1 MTMSYVELHA
11 CSAFSF
17 LRGGSFPEQLA
28 ETAAEM
34 KMPAMALLDGNGV
47 YGAQRFS
54 VAARERKVRPIVGC
68 ELSIDDGSVLPVLVE
83 NRTGYKNLCEL
94 LTQAH
99 LRSEK
104 GKCAVRWNELSQ
116 FAKGLVALFGSESTG
131 CQPVASGSLPDAIS
145 PRARRFVPGLR
156 QPAANNP
163 EGFRGAPWSAE
174 DRVRFLID
182 TFGCENVFVE
192 IQRHFIRGEDRINR
206 DLIDVARAYRLPLLA
221 TNGVK
226 YAKRYGRE
234 VLDVFTCIR
243 EHTHLDV
250 AGKLLAQNAE
260 RHLKSDRQMRAIF
273 PDLPEAI
280 ENTSRLAERLV
291 FSLEHLGYEFPEY
304 PAPAGHTMDSFL
316 RTIVWFGAQ
325 QRYAAIS
332 TKVKRQ
338 LEEELALITKLGFP
352 GYFLIVWDIVNFCR
366 EHNIM
371 VQGRGSAANSAVCY
385 CLGITPVDPVE
396 NHLVFERFLNES
408 RKGWP
413 DIDLDLPSGD
423 RREAVIQEIYR
434 RYGKHGA
441 AMTANVITYRGRSAA
456 REIGKALNFAPSI
469 IDRFSHLFASGDFP
483 HTLELESQIEQA
495 GLPKDHPRMPAFIR
509 LYRAI
514 YGLPRHLGQHSGGM
528 IICQNKLSSFV
539 PLENASMPGRVVAQ
553 WDKDDCEDL
562 GIVKVDLL
570 GLGMMSV
577 MQDAFELCRERGRP
591 LDLAHIPTNDKQT
604 FEIMQ
609 KADTIGVFQ
618 IESRAQMATLPRMKP
633 ECFYDVVIEVA
644 IIRPGPIQGDMVH
657 PYLARRAGREP
668 PTYFDPRLEPVL
680 KRTLGVPLFQEQM
693 LKIAMVMADFSGD
706 EAEELR
712 RALSFHRSEERMNKV
727 CAKLRTAMEG
737 KGVAPDKIEK
747 VVQSISSFALYGFPE
762 SHAISFAILAYGSA
776 YLKVHRAPEFYAS
789 LLNNQPMGFY
799 TPATIVKDAQR
810 HGLKI
815 KPICVSQ
822 SNWRCTVVDHNTV
835 RLGFCI
841 VNGLHQEHAEELV
854 RQRQSQQFDS
864 LDDFKRRVSLSKE
877 ELRRLAELGGLNC
890 LAEHRRAAMWEVEET
905 LHDDLLDRL
914 GSARVSR
921 ANASPARTERV
932 PPARTSLVSGNNSG
946 SDFEQSAFRRDAET
960 NTRDASATRK
970 SPLSPMTLPERV
982 KADYETMNLT
992 TGPHPMKLLR
1002 ESLPNIWRA
1011 IDLVHARHGSIIQIA
1026 GNVICRQRP
1035 GTAKGFVFI
1044 SLEDETGVS
1053 NAIVQPDLFERF
1065 RLVITEEAFLLIEG
1079 EVQNSDNVVLIKA
1092 REIKPLL
1099 HDQLVGSASHD
1110 FH

>member
-1 MTMSYVELHA
+1 MTMNYVELHA
-11 CSAFSF
+11 SSAFSF

-28 ETAAEM
+28 EVAAELE
-34 KMPAMALLDGNGV
+34 MPAMALLDRNGV

-54 VAARERKVRPIVGC
+54 VAAREQNVRPIIGC
-68 ELSIDDGSVLPVLVE
+68 ELSMEDGSVLPVLVE

-94 LTQAH
+94 LTQSH

-104 GKCAVRWNELSQ
+104 GTCAVRWNELPQ
-116 FAKGLVALFGSESTG
+116 FAEGLVAFFGLGSTG
-131 CQPVASGSLPDAIS
+131 CQPVVCGSLPQTSFHPWRANTQSVRQAAGRDRVAACA
-145 PRARRFVPGLR
+145 PR
-156 QPAANNP
+156 N
-163 EGFRGAPWSAE
+163 AE
-174 DRVRFLID
+174 DRARSLID
-182 TFGCENVFVE
+182 AFGRENVFVE
-192 IQRHFIRGEDRINR
+192 IQRHFIRGEERINR
-206 DLIDVARAYRLPLLA
+206 ELIDLARLNRLPLLA
-221 TNGVK
+221 TNGVQ
-226 YAKRYGRE
+226 YAKPYGRE

-243 EHTHLDV
+243 EHTHLDA
-250 AGKLLAQNAE
+250 AGKLLSQNAE
-260 RHLKSDRQMRAIF
+260 RHLKSDREMRAIF
-273 PDLPEAI
+273 ADLPEAI
-280 ENTSRLAERLV
+280 ENTSRLAERLT
-291 FSLEHLGYEFPEY
+291 FSLENLGYEFPEY
-304 PAPAGHTMDSFL
+304 PVPAGHTMDSFL

-332 TKVKRQ
+332 AKVKRQ

-441 AMTANVITYRGRSAA
+441 AMTANVISYRGRSAA
-456 REIGKALNFAPSI
+456 REIGKALNFSPSI
-469 IDRFSHLFASGDFP
+469 IDRFSHLFANGDFP

-495 GLPKDHPRMPAFIR
+495 GLPKVHPRMPAFIR
-509 LYRAI
+509 LYHAI

-577 MQDAFELCRERGRP
+577 MQDAFELCRQRERPDRSG
-591 LDLAHIPTNDKQT
+591 LDLAHIPKDDPAT

-609 KADTIGVFQ
+609 RADTIGVFQ

-657 PYLARRAGREP
+657 PYLNRRAGREEVA
-668 PTYFDPRLEPVL
+668 YFDDRLKPVL
-680 KRTLGVPLFQEQM
+680 DRTLGVPLFQEQM
-693 LKIAMVMADFSGD
+693 LKIAMVMADFSGN

-712 RALSFHRSEERMNKV
+712 RALSFHRSEERMRKV
-727 CAKLRTAMEG
+727 SVKLRAAMER

-747 VVQSISSFALYGFPE
+747 IIQSISSFALYGFPE

-776 YLKVHRAPEFYAS
+776 YLKVHRPPEFYAS
-789 LLNNQPMGFY
+789 LLNNEPMGFY
-799 TPATIVKDAQR
+799 TPATIVKDGQR
-810 HGLKI
+810 HGLKF
-815 KPICVSQ
+815 KPVCVSK
-822 SNWRCTVVDHNTV
+822 SEWRCSVLDDNTV
-835 RLGFCI
+835 RIGFCV
-841 VNGLHQEHAEELV
+841 VNGLRQEHAEELV
-854 RQRQSQQFDS
+854 RQRQDRQFDS
-864 LDDFKRRVSLSKE
+864 LHDFKQRVLLSKD
-877 ELRRLAELGGLNC
+877 ELRTLAELGALNC
-890 LAEHRRAAMWEVEET
+890 FAEHRRAAMWDVEET
-905 LHDDLLDRL
+905 IHDDLLA
-914 GSARVSR
+914 SAG
-921 ANASPARTERV
+921 ASPAMSRASRDTHRKLFSEG
-932 PPARTSLVSGNNSG
+932 AKKSHET
-946 SDFEQSAFRRDAET
+946 FRGA
-960 NTRDASATRK
+960 
-970 SPLSPMTLPERV
+970 PLAPMTLPERV

-1002 ESLPNIWRA
+1002 GNLPHIWRA

-1053 NAIVQPDLFERF
+1053 NAIVEPELFERF
-1065 RLVITEEAFLLIEG
+1065 RLLITEEAFLLIEG

-1092 REIKPLL
+1092 QKIRPLV
-1099 HDQLVGSASHD
+1099 HEQLIGSESHD